1 MNAETN
7 TQHSNSIRPVIA
19 PPQTGF
25 TLIELLVVIAIIA
38 ILAAM
43 LLPALAKAKQKA
55 QAVQCLSNVR
65 QVGVACHFY
74 LGDYEDRFP
83 PASVRIGQPTEQYTQ
98 LSWVG
103 TTGKL
108 PRYDTVTTADRW
120 LSGYLVKTSP
130 TAPVDVA
137 RCPSDKY
144 SARETVGEGPS
155 GPNDSNYADFGA
167 SYYANVGGIAG
178 VETLLIT
185 ATKSCKMSDVAK
197 PTRMVAFTTFAA
209 YRVGW
214 LGQSYDPGD
223 PDNSFGGAD
232 PAVTARIVKAM
243 TWHKNDYKWNM
254 MFADGHANYQK
265 LDPKLG
271 NSPTYG
277 YGSKNASDY
286 TFDRRY

>member
-1 MNAETN
+1 M
-7 TQHSNSIRPVIA
+7 NSIVNARHQDFSMGARSRHQI
-19 PPQTGF
+19 GF

-55 QAVQCLSNVR
+55 QTIRCLSNVR
-65 QVGVACHFY
+65 QVGVASQMYVLDF
-74 LGDYEDRFP
+74 EDRFP
-83 PASVRIGQPTEQYTQ
+83 PNAARNGTVTQ

-103 TTGKL
+103 TTGLL
-108 PRYDTVTTADRW
+108 PGYNAVTTADRW
-120 LSGYLVKTSP
+120 LSEYLVKTSA

-137 RCPSDKY
+137 RCPSDNY
-144 SARETVGEGPS
+144 SARETVGQGPS
-155 GPNDSNYADFGA
+155 RPNDSNYADFGA
-167 SYYANVGGIAG
+167 SYYANVGDLSGAYNVWTLSIAG
-178 VETLLIT
+178 DPQSR
-185 ATKSCKMSDVAK
+185 SCKMSEILK

-214 LGQSYDPGD
+214 LGQDYSDASVGK
-223 PDNSFGGAD
+223 
-232 PAVTARIVKAM
+232 ILKAM
-243 TWHKNDYKWNM
+243 TWHKADYKWNA
-254 MFADGHANYQK
+254 MFADGHAAYTK

-277 YGSKNASDY
+277 YGSKNATDY

>member
-1 MNAETN
+1 MSQAKD
-7 TQHSNSIRPVIA
+7 SRKSCPVTA
-19 PPQTGF
+19 VGAQRSGF

-65 QVGVACHFY
+65 QVGMASQMY
-74 LGDYEDRFP
+74 LLDYDDRFP
-83 PASVRIGQPTEQYTQ
+83 PYTGINGQTTQ

-108 PRYDTVTTADRW
+108 PGYNNVTTADRW
-120 LSGYLVKTSP
+120 LSEYLVKTSANAN
-130 TAPVDVA
+130 APVEVA
-137 RCPSDKY
+137 RCPSDNY
-144 SARETVGEGPS
+144 SARETVGQGPS
-155 GPNDSNYADFGA
+155 GSGDSNYADFGA
-167 SYYANVGGIAG
+167 SYYANIGLLSGYN
-178 VETLLIT
+178 VETLSID
-185 ATKSCKMSDVAK
+185 ATKSCKMSDISK
-197 PTRMVAFTTFAA
+197 PARMVAFTTFAA

-214 LGQSYDPGD
+214 FGQDYKDASVG
-223 PDNSFGGAD
+223 
-232 PAVTARIVKAM
+232 RILKAM
-243 TWHKNDYKWNM
+243 TWHKNDYRWNM

-271 NSPTYG
+271 NSPAYG
-277 YGSKNASDY
+277 YGSKNANDY